1 MRDHPDIW
9 SGRALSHIAVTPHAG
24 RVQSED
30 LDDLVQR
37 LAVAKYALAAGDPQ
51 AATDAVDQ
59 ALALARRLLT
69 SGSSDGLLRTRPT
82 AD

>member
-1 MRDHPDIW
+1 MR
-9 SGRALSHIAVTPHAG
+9 IASSRHAG
-24 RVQSED
+24 RVQTED

-37 LAVAKYALAAGDPQ
+37 LAVAKYALAAGDSQ
-51 AATDAVDQ
+51 AATEAVDA

-69 SGSSDGLLRTRPT
+69 SDRRDTLLRTRA